1 MSINFTPTSTAQDW
15 RDAVDCVIDG
25 TNETY
30 DLAGS
35 LVEMELRDQIGNVGI
50 IASTADGRITITAD
64 GFAFV
69 IPASA
74 MRNLIAGTYAV
85 YGRIT
90 FPGGEV
96 AQPFISNISILEGGY
111 R

>member
-15 RDAVDCVIDG
+15 QGAVDCVIDG
-25 TNETY
+25 TSETY
-30 DLAGS
+30 DLTGS
-35 LVEMELRDQIGNVGI
+35 LVEMELRDQLGNVGV
-50 IASTADGRITITAD
+50 IASTADDRITITAD

-74 MRNLIAGTYAV
+74 MKNLLPGTYAV
-85 YGRIT
+85 NGRIT
-90 FPGGEV
+90 FADGAV
-96 AQPFISNISILEGGY
+96 VQPFISNISILEGGY

>member
-1 MSINFTPTSTAQDW
+1 
-15 RDAVDCVIDG
+15 V
-25 TNETY
+25 
-30 DLAGS
+30 
-35 LVEMELRDQIGNVGI
+35 

-69 IPASA
+69 IPATA

-85 YGRIT
+85 NGRIT
-90 FPGGEV
+90 FADGAV
-96 AQPFISNISILEGGY
+96 VQPFISSLSILEGGY

>member
-1 MSINFTPTSTAQDW
+1 MSINFPPTSNPQDW
-15 RDAVDCVIDG
+15 RGAIDCVIDG

-30 DLAGS
+30 DLTGS
-35 LVEMELRDQIGNVGI
+35 LVEMELRDQLGNIGV
-50 IASTADGRITITAD
+50 IASTTDARITITTD

-96 AQPFISNISILEGGY
+96 AQPFISNISILEGGF